1 MTLQKYGHKIEEKY
15 PGIIMELKWKEKLSK
30 AALVSLAE
38 EALVQI
44 DELRYDSELTEDGI
58 ADIIKFGIAF
68 SGKKVCIKTK

>member
-1 MTLQKYGHKIEEKY
+1 MSDSERRKISGNY
-15 PGIIMELKWKEKLSK
+15 QKLSE

>member
-1 MTLQKYGHKIEEKY
+1 
-15 PGIIMELKWKEKLSK
+15 MELKWKEKLSE

-44 DELRYDSELTEDGI
+44 DELRYDSELVEDGI